1 MVNNSWQRPLVL
13 LSNDDLQLLT
23 AAQKAAYLAKT
34 VDALQNGRPI
44 VTPNGPFEPL
54 DEPSF
59 T

>member
-1 MVNNSWQRPLVL
+1 VGNNNRPRVLVL

-23 AAQKAAYLAKT
+23 PAQKAAYLSKA
-34 VDALQNGRPI
+34 VEALQTGRPI